1 MDINK
6 LAGWCLILVAVI
18 IVLQAIMHHLRNL
31 GSPGAFFA
39 LVTAA
44 LVTVGVVLIV
54 RRPIPYGKK

>member
-31 GSPGAFFA
+31 GSPGALFA